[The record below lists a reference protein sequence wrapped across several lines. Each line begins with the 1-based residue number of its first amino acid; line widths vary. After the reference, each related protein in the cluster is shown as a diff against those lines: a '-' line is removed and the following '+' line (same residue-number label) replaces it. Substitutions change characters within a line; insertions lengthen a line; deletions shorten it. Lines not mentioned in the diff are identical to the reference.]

1 MKPLRQQRWGATT
14 QGIAIWL
21 IALLWFLPIGMLQ
34 ALTVPAL
41 TSRVNDYANMISPNV
56 RAELEAK
63 LAALETTDS
72 TQLVILT
79 VPSLEGDPIED
90 FSIRVAEAWKIGQKG
105 TDNGVLLIVSQADRK
120 VRIEV
125 GYGLE
130 GKLTDLQAG
139 RIIRNNIAPAFKMG
153 EYDLGFVQGTN
164 SIIAAVRG
172 EFIASDKKSQK
183 SNKPSMPL
191 LFVILFV
198 FYILSQLM
206 RGHRQSGPMAYGGP
220 GGFYGG
226 GFGGGGSGF
235 GGGGFGGGGG
245 GSFGG
250 GGSSGDW

>member
-90 FSIRVAEAWKIGQKG
+90 FSIRVVEAWKIGQKG

-139 RIIRNNIAPAFKMG
+139 RIIRNEIAPAFKAG
-153 EYDLGFVQGTN
+153 QLDAGFVQATN
-164 SIIAAVRG
+164 AIIATVRG
-172 EFIASDKKSQK
+172 EYVATEKKK
-183 SNKPSMPL
+183 RGDKPSMPL

-198 FYILSQLM
+198 FYVLSNLF
-206 RGHRQSGPMAYGGP
+206 RGHRRNGPMVYGGP

-226 GFGGGGSGF
+226 GFGGGGSG
-235 GGGGFGGGGG
+235 GGFGGGGG
-245 GSFGG
+245 GGFGG